1 MKRVIR
7 FKGGRHARRPFA
19 TRLAELA
26 RVGATKNASKQQK
39 QSLALV
45 KTCTQRVTAIKP
57 VLAALAE
64 LLRNEAADPGAS
76 LLAEYVASRSGVKLR
91 SSLFL
96 KNSQP
101 SVACS
106 SRPESKEHALGPGRC
121 TGDHFLP

>member
-1 MKRVIR
+1 M
-7 FKGGRHARRPFA
+7 
-19 TRLAELA
+19 
-26 RVGATKNASKQQK
+26 GATKNASKQQK

-96 KNSQP
+96 KKANP
-101 SVACS
+101 VW
-106 SRPESKEHALGPGRC
+106 HARHGQNPKSTPLVLDDAREITFCHG
-121 TGDHFLP
+121 